1 MEIHLSP
8 LYIFEDDIN
17 EMANDALQ
25 IQLFD
30 KDYSET
36 WYGYADRAVVEWF
49 KDKGYEELLEYTVYN
64 DVEALVEQVAYRA
77 KKLYEEE
84 EE

>member
-25 IQLFD
+25 IELLD
-30 KDYSET
+30 HEYSET

-49 KDKGYEELLEYTVYN
+49 KSKGYEELLEYTMYD
-64 DVEALVEQVAYRA
+64 DVEDLVEQVAYRA
-77 KKLYEEE
+77 KKLYEGEKE
-84 EE
+84 

>member
-30 KDYSET
+30 NDYSET

-49 KDKGYEELLEYTVYN
+49 KDEGYEELLEYTVYN

-77 KKLYEEE
+77 KKLYEGEE
-84 EE
+84 E